1 MVEILE
7 TSFVVPS
14 EETPKKGLW
23 LSNLDVAAT
32 RGHTPTVYFFRS
44 NGDPDFFPAE
54 AVKAALAKA
63 LVPFYPMAGR
73 LGVDRDGRPEIDCNA
88 EGAVFV
94 LARSDQHTVDSFKDF
109 EPSPEMRRLFVPAI
123 DSADPPCPIL
133 FLQLT
138 VLKCGG
144 RLPLHPN
151 MGGAGPRG
159 EAAAGLSPPFH
170 DRTLLRART
179 PPAVLFDHPEYAP
192 SAFPPRAPGPC
203 VTTILKLS
211 REQVA
216 FLKARCVTPGGFV
229 STFRA
234 VAAHVWRSMCVARGL
249 AADAETRLFLPA
261 EVRGHLRPPLPPH
274 YFGNAL
280 VRVSA
285 QARVGDIVAGP
296 IGFAAERIKSAV
308 DRVSDEYARSLA
320 RMPMYEADFGW
331 GAPQFMAR
339 AQTYGSGFVYLTSSP
354 GKDAGISVVL
364 GLEPDIMKQF
374 KKLFYQEFCP
384 LQA

>member
-1 MVEILE
+1 MHHLAVD
-7 TSFVVPS
+7 
-14 EETPKKGLW
+14 G
-23 LSNLDVAAT
+23 
-32 RGHTPTVYFFRS
+32 RS
-44 NGDPDFFPAE
+44 AFHFIQTW
-54 AVKAALAKA
+54 AALAR
-63 LVPFYPMAGR
+63 G
-73 LGVDRDGRPEIDCNA
+73 
-88 EGAVFV
+88 
-94 LARSDQHTVDSFKDF
+94 
-109 EPSPEMRRLFVPAI
+109 
-123 DSADPPCPIL
+123 
-133 FLQLT
+133 
-138 VLKCGG
+138 
-144 RLPLHPN
+144 
-151 MGGAGPRG
+151 G
-159 EAAAGLSPPFH
+159 EAAGGLSPPFH
-170 DRTLLRART
+170 DRTLLRERT

-216 FLKARCVTPGGFV
+216 FLKARCIAPGGFV

-308 DRVSDEYARSLA
+308 DRVSDEYARSVIDHLGVIKRGGMSA
-320 RMPMYEADFGW
+320 KRGLPDTDLSVVSWLGMPMYEADFGW

-364 GLEPDIMKQF
+364 GLEPDVMKQF
-374 KKLFYQEFCP
+374 KKLFYEEFCP
-384 LQA
+384 LQT